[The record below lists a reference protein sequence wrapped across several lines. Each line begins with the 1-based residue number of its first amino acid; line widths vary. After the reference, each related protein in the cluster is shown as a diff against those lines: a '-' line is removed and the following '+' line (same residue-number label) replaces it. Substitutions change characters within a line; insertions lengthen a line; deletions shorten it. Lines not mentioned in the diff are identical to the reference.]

1 MIKAGTYK
9 LLIAHV
15 LYSNK
20 KVQEF
25 KLHDF
30 KLPKNVTMEQLKA
43 VCYGILSEHLNR
55 EDFKVFLVE
64 INP

>member
-1 MIKAGTYK
+1 MLKAGTYK

-15 LYSNK
+15 LYPNRT
-20 KVQEF
+20 VQEF

-30 KLPKNVTMEQLKA
+30 KLPKDVTMEQLKA

-55 EDFKVFLVE
+55 EDFKVIVVE
-64 INP
+64 IN